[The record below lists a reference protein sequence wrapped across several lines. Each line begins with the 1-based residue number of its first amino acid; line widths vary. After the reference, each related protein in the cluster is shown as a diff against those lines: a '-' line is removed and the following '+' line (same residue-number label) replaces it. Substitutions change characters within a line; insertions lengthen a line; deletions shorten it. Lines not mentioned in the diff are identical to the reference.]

1 MNKQILIVDDNTPIR
16 ELVRRW
22 IIRAGYLALEA
33 KTGEEGIL
41 LAEKY
46 LPDLII
52 MDGHLPIENGI
63 DITRRLKNSSLT
75 KDIPIL
81 AMTIDSSLQK
91 RFMDAGASGFT
102 VKPVRCNEFIRI
114 MERYLTAFS
123 KTEAPST

>member
-41 LAEKY
+41 LAEKHH
-46 LPDLII
+46 PDLII

-123 KTEAPST
+123 KTEAPSS